1 MHAFLKGLLALA
13 LASTL
18 TAITATGSANAQA
31 AKSAP
36 APIWNKIAIPE
47 QAPVAYDGYAKLKDK
62 SVKLWYSDTGG
73 KGEVIVLLHPWS
85 QSGLIWKY
93 QQPVFAAAGYRVIM
107 PSRRGSYKSLPGT
120 TENPGTAAGD
130 ILALVDSLKI
140 KKFHLVGCAAGGVT
154 ALAFAINNPERLS
167 SLTLCNSILLV
178 DEPEWRDM
186 FSHLTLA
193 KIGDES
199 KSPPIEWMELSA
211 SYRAGN
217 PEGAKIWADME
228 KVSRPNG
235 LYNGQAW
242 GAKVN
247 WETMGKMNVPTLLTT
262 GVADLSA
269 PPSLQRLHAQHLPNA
284 ELKIVTEAA
293 HALYWEQPEIFNKMI
308 LDWVGAHKEPAKP

>member
-13 LASTL
+13 VASTFVMGG
-18 TAITATGSANAQA
+18 ASAQDT
-31 AKSAP
+31 KPAP
-36 APIWNKIAIPE
+36 AQIWNKVPIPE

-62 SVKLWYSDTGG
+62 SAKLWYSDTGG

-93 QQPVFAAAGYRVIM
+93 QQPVFSAAGYRVIM
-107 PSRRGSYKSLPGT
+107 PSRRGSYKSLPGPK
-120 TENPGTAAGD
+120 ENPGTAAND
-130 ILALVDSLKI
+130 ILMLVNSLKL

-154 ALAFAINNPERLS
+154 ALNFAINNPERLS
-167 SLTLCNSILLV
+167 SPTLCNSILLP
-178 DEPEWRDM
+178 DEQDWRDM
-186 FSHLTLA
+186 SARLRLA
-193 KIGDES
+193 AIGDES
-199 KSPPIEWMELSA
+199 TTPPIEWMELSA

-247 WETMGKMNVPTLLTT
+247 WETMGKVNVPTLLTT
-262 GVADLSA
+262 GAADLNA
-269 PPSLQRLHAQHLPNA
+269 PPSMQRLFAQKLPNA
-284 ELKIVTEAA
+284 ELKIVNEAA

-308 LDWVGAHKEPAKP
+308 LDWVGAHKEPKT